1 LISRLITKNK
11 NPNPGAN
18 TLRPGFSPEFSNIGG
33 KMITVLDGGRPHD
46 FSFDEMLKYH
56 GPVAPGGVAHAY
68 KVLERAFG
76 VLSPLSPPKRREIRF
91 ETSFGGPGARDAFEM
106 VTRAVTG
113 DRYLVDPKI
122 GATYT
127 DVGHRNRYVFKVFH
141 GDDQVTLMLR
151 PGLVREE
158 FLALGA
164 KKDRSADENIHLAW
178 LKDEMTARLMK
189 LHATA
194 VYDVID

>member
-1 LISRLITKNK
+1 MISRSIIKNK
-11 NPNPGAN
+11 IIPGAV
-18 TLRPGFSPEFSNIGG
+18 RCARGHIQWGE
-33 KMITVLDGGRPHD
+33 KMITVLDGGRPHE

-76 VLSPLSPPKRREIRF
+76 VLSPHTPPQRREIRF

-113 DRYLVDPKI
+113 DRYLVDPKF
-122 GATYT
+122 GAAFT

-141 GDDQVTLMLR
+141 GDDSVTLMLR

-158 FLALGA
+158 FLNLGA
-164 KKDRSADENIHLAW
+164 KKDRTSDENIHLAW

-194 VYDVID
+194 VYDVLD